1 MSTLAV
7 GIAVLFF
14 VVGIIGI
21 VFPIIPGIGLIW
33 LGMLVYGFLTGF
45 ENLTLA
51 FYLGQ
56 AVGVGLAFAVDY
68 AANVWGVK
76 RFGGSKAALWGSAV
90 GILFGVLLFG
100 PFGVIIGPFVGA
112 LAGELLAGG
121 SPSRAV
127 QVGIGTLVGFVGGT
141 LLKFAIATVMIVWF
155 FTVIL

>member
-14 VVGIIGI
+14 AVGAIGI
-21 VFPIIPGIGLIW
+21 VFPIIPGIALIW

-45 ENLTLA
+45 ETLTLA
-51 FYLGQ
+51 FFLGQ
-56 AVGVGLAFAVDY
+56 AVGVALAFVVDY

-76 RFGGSKAALWGSAV
+76 RFGGSKAALWGSV
-90 GILFGVLLFG
+90 IGILFGVLLLG
-100 PFGVIIGPFVGA
+100 PFGVIVGPFAGA

-127 QVGIGTLVGFVGGT
+127 QVGIGTLIGFLGGT
-141 LLKFAIATVMIVWF
+141 VLKFGIATVMIIWF